1 MADDF
6 SLGSK
11 QGRFPPTR
19 RSAVLAVG
27 SDDPAERARSFEILV
42 RAYWKPA
49 YKHLR
54 VRWRL
59 TSEHAEDLTQSFFAK
74 AIEQRSF
81 AAYDASR
88 AMFRTFFRT
97 CLDRHVMKERESN
110 NRQKRGGDTITLRLD
125 FASAEREMEGL
136 AVPAP
141 ETLDDY
147 FDREWT
153 RQLVTM
159 TVDSLQR
166 LCDERGRE
174 LTFRVFERYEVAYDA
189 AYRPSYAQLA
199 REFGLKVTDVTNYL
213 AFARREFRR
222 LLLERLRELT
232 GSDSEFEAE
241 AQKLLGGT
249 AALGRAARGGA
260 TEGGAAGASST
271 GGSA

>member
-6 SLGSK
+6 SHGSK

-59 TSEHAEDLTQSFFAK
+59 PSEQAEDLTQSFFAK
-74 AIEQRSF
+74 AIEQRMF
-81 AAYDASR
+81 ATYDASR

-97 CLDRHVMKERESN
+97 CLDRHVMKERDSN

-125 FASAEREMEGL
+125 FAAAEREMEGL

-147 FDREWT
+147 FDQEWT

-159 TVDSLQR
+159 TVEGLHK
-166 LCDERGRE
+166 LCEERDRA
-174 LTFRVFERYEVAYDA
+174 LTFRVFERYELADDTSE
-189 AYRPSYAQLA
+189 RPSYAELA
-199 REFGLKVTDVTNYL
+199 HEFGLKVTDVTNYL

-222 LLLERLRELT
+222 LLLQRLRELT
-232 GSDSEFEAE
+232 GSNAEFEAE
-241 AQKLLGGT
+241 AQKLLGGHKAPGSAGAGST
-249 AALGRAARGGA
+249 ARGGA
-260 TEGGAAGASST
+260 NGGSST
-271 GGSA
+271 GGRA